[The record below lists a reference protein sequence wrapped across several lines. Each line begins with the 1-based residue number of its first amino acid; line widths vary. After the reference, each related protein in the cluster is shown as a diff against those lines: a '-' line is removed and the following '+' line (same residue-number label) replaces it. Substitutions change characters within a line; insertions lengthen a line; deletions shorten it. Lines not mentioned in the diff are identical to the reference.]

1 MVLKERYF
9 SRFEV
14 RWYLEIAGEA
24 IFLFELEKIG
34 DETTQKKTQPPPE
47 IGFSGYQWILRS

>member
-34 DETTQKKTQPPPE
+34 RNNPKENPTTAMGRL
-47 IGFSGYQWILRS
+47 GFLVIN

>member
-14 RWYLEIAGEA
+14 RWYLEIVHEA
-24 IFLFELEKIG
+24 IFLFELEKTG
-34 DETTQKKTQPPPE
+34 SNNPKENPTTAMGRL
-47 IGFSGYQWILRS
+47 GFLVIN

>member
-34 DETTQKKTQPPPE
+34 DETTQKKTQPP
-47 IGFSGYQWILRS
+47 R